1 MRTPIVVSA
10 LLLCAA
16 MTAAPCLAQTSAQFQ
31 ACDKTAKTQFA
42 LDVCASNELALRNK
56 QMQSVYSAIL
66 SHIAGQ
72 PATLTKVKSMQQ
84 AWRAYVAAYLVALY
98 PAADKQA
105 EYGTIYPME
114 VDLNQAALVQAHTR
128 DLQGILL
135 SLTRH

>member
-1 MRTPIVVSA
+1 MRPPIVVSA
-10 LLLCAA
+10 LLLCATA
-16 MTAAPCLAQTSAQFQ
+16 TAAPGFAQTSAQFQ

-42 LDVCASNELALRNK
+42 LGVCASNELAVRNR

-66 SHIAGQ
+66 SHLAGQ
-72 PATLTKVKSMQQ
+72 PATLAKIKAMQQ

-98 PAADKQA
+98 PAADKQF

-114 VDLNQAALVQAHTR
+114 VDLNQAALVQAHTK